1 MASWYKIMKRAERE
15 GWWNPCYGSF
25 AEPAEPAEPDLG
37 PAQDFDPSLF
47 IELGS
52 LPLTSFP
59 RIPEPITHGGVV
71 LDFPNYVNFYLLDS
85 LSNAK
90 GERVAYLNK
99 FHKNKLRSWYTFDRT
114 FTLGESVRYF
124 TESSRSHR
132 LLLETRAIHVL
143 ELLDIA
149 ALQDCPSKVFADN
162 NTFVTTLQQG
172 KIDELFEINDFPL
185 STNMDTPNEF
195 RRRHGRDAED
205 KGFELV
211 LVSTHALFK
220 SRKTLNESAFDEAMR
235 TCKTMIRRTLN
246 SEEVR
251 DMIGHSLQ
259 RWKDMTEVF
268 TLAIPV
274 LEAHSLAPDD
284 SLTGAPASS
293 SALMAGNHDTLMK
306 DLERLDDILHVAR
319 NILGGGTQKIQN
331 IAGESLFDQ
340 QVLKLIDLCV
350 RVTARGYDGDA
361 GSRTEILWGKVI
373 GSCKSVFQPPSNS
386 DTYVFS
392 LLLEPILTHSTQTK
406 NF

>member
-1 MASWYKIMKRAERE
+1 MATWYKIMKRGERE
-15 GWWNPCYGSF
+15 GWWNPCYGKF
-25 AEPAEPAEPDLG
+25 AKLAKPAEPAEPGPG
-37 PAQDFDPSLF
+37 PAQNFDPSLF
-47 IELGS
+47 IELGN

-59 RIPEPITHGGVV
+59 RISEPTTHRGVV

-85 LSNAK
+85 LSDAK
-90 GERVAYLNK
+90 GERVAYLNE

-114 FTLGESVRYF
+114 FTLDENVRYYSQ
-124 TESSRSHR
+124 SSRSHC

-149 ALQDCPSKVFADN
+149 ALQDCPPEVFADN
-162 NTFVTTLQQG
+162 ITFITTFQKG
-172 KIDELFEINDFPL
+172 KIDELFEINNFPL
-185 STNMDTPNEF
+185 QTNMTTPIDF

-211 LVSTHALFK
+211 LLATHALFK
-220 SRKTLNESAFDEAMR
+220 SRKTLRESSFDEAMR
-235 TCKTMIRRTLN
+235 TCKTMIRRAAD
-246 SEEVR
+246 SVDVR
-251 DMIGHSLQ
+251 DVIGHSLQ

-274 LEAHSLAPDD
+274 LEAHSLAPDN

-293 SALMAGNHDTLMK
+293 SALMAGNHDILMK
-306 DLERLDDILHVAR
+306 DLERLNDILLVAR
-319 NILGGGTQKIQN
+319 NVVGGGTQKIQN
-331 IAGESLFDQ
+331 VAGESLFDQ

-373 GSCKSVFQPPSNS
+373 GSCKSVFQQSSNS
-386 DTYVFS
+386 DTHVVS
-392 LLLEPILTHSTQTK
+392 LLPEPILTSST
-406 NF
+406 